1 MTVATPQPHRS
12 IWRTGCL
19 VGGTFVMVACALSCG
34 FLWFAGR
41 GLLGEWIL
49 TKAVADSVQRQAD
62 AMGHDPPDYAQAC
75 RENSATLNSI
85 TPCPLYIAWML
96 RSAPF
101 FPGARVS
108 VQRIDFDPPSG
119 GRIRLGLYTTA
130 SGPHGNGRL
139 RFSVVHTD
147 QGLLVDAVRPW

>member
-1 MTVATPQPHRS
+1 MTAPKPPAERS

-19 VGGTFVMVACALSCG
+19 IGGTFVMAVCALSCG

-41 GLLGEWIL
+41 GLLGEWVL
-49 TKAVADSVQRQAD
+49 TKSVADSVQRQAD

-75 RENSATLNSI
+75 RENSAVLNSV
-85 TPCPLYIAWML
+85 TPCPLYVAWIL

-108 VQRIDFDPPSG
+108 VQRIDFEAPRE
-119 GRIRLGLYTTA
+119 GRLRLALYTTA

-139 RFSVVHTD
+139 RFTVLHTD